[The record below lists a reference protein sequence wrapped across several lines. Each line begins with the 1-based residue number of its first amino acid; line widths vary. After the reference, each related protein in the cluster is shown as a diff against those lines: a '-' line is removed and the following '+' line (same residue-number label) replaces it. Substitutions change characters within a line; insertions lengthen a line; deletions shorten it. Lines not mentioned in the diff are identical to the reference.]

1 MRHARSVQHRARQ
14 VTKFFA
20 AYKKAENEKRE
31 HKDRVD
37 RRGCAWKLCVA
48 ADVESFTI
56 LVFWYLGEA
65 SESHA

>member
-1 MRHARSVQHRARQ
+1 MPVQFNTVRDRLPSS
-14 VTKFFA
+14 FA